1 MSTLTIDLFSSVD
14 GFAAAENWPGYWGKE
29 GPELMAWLEEK
40 LAEDHVIV
48 MGATTYRMMSQIVA
62 EEEDPTFARMAEIP
76 KVVFSTTL
84 EPPLTWA
91 NTTVVAEDA
100 VSALRT
106 MKQDGSSPL
115 RTMGSISLN
124 KALLSEGLVDYLQL
138 MVFPVVT
145 GQTGL
150 DPIFAEWPDLDL
162 ELVTSRTFDGR
173 TQLLQYVPTLH

>member
-1 MSTLTIDLFSSVD
+1 
-14 GFAAAENWPGYWGKE
+14 
-29 GPELMAWLEEK
+29 
-40 LAEDHVIV
+40 
-48 MGATTYRMMSQIVA
+48 
-62 EEEDPTFARMAEIP
+62 MAEIP

-84 EPPLTWA
+84 EPPLAWA

-106 MKQDGSSPL
+106 MKQDGSTPL

>member
-1 MSTLTIDLFSSVD
+1 MASIASSAP
-14 GFAAAENWPGYWGKE
+14 AAN
-29 GPELMAWLEEK
+29 AWTRAPVVP
-40 LAEDHVIV
+40 LA
-48 MGATTYRMMSQIVA
+48 GSSNAK
-62 EEEDPTFARMAEIP
+62 P
-76 KVVFSTTL
+76 
-84 EPPLTWA
+84 
-91 NTTVVAEDA
+91 EDA

-106 MKQDGSSPL
+106 MKQDGSTPL

-162 ELVTSRTFDGR
+162 ELVRSRTFDGR